1 MQTKTTME
9 KLKNN
14 KVILGLSGGVD
25 STTAALLLKEKGYEV
40 TGLFFDVTTGNE
52 QGKDA
57 AKRVAEAMN
66 IPFIYKNVH
75 DAFDSTVI
83 DNFCTEYAN
92 GRTPNPCI
100 LCNPTIKFKL
110 LLHEAMALGADHI
123 ATGHYARVIDGSL
136 HIASNERKDQSY
148 MLYRLTTDVLER
160 LILPLGEMESKESVR
175 DYARSHEMENADKKD
190 SQEICF
196 VSDEDGGYLNFLNQR
211 GIPSCEGDFID
222 TENRVIG
229 RHKGLIHYTVGQ
241 RKGLGITFGK
251 PMFVLSLN
259 PADNIIMLGD
269 NKDLMKAMVVSSNHV
284 FKGAMTNKVPTA
296 YMNKPL
302 TAKIRYAAKP
312 AEAMIV
318 SSEDGYVHT
327 TFKTPQR
334 AVTPGQS
341 IVFYDGDQLVG
352 GGFITDGI

>member
-1 MQTKTTME
+1 MQTKTTTE
-9 KLKNN
+9 RLKNN

-25 STTAALLLKEKGYEV
+25 STTAALLLKEKGYDV
-40 TGLFFDVTTGNE
+40 TGLYFDVTTGNE
-52 QGKDA
+52 EGRA
-57 AKRVAEAMN
+57 AAQRVADAMN

-83 DNFCTEYAN
+83 DNFCSEYTK

-110 LLHEAMALGADHI
+110 LLEEAVARGADHI
-123 ATGHYARVIDGSL
+123 ATGHYARAVDGFL
-136 HIASNERKDQSY
+136 HIAVNENKDQSY
-148 MLYRLTTDVLER
+148 MLYRLTSDVLER
-160 LILPLGEMESKESVR
+160 LILPLGEVESKESVR
-175 DYARSHEMENADKKD
+175 DYARTHEMENADKKD

-196 VSDEDGGYLNFLNQR
+196 VSDEDGGYLQFLSQR
-211 GIPSCEGDFID
+211 GISSIEGDFID
-222 TENRVIG
+222 RAHRVIG

-251 PMFVLSLN
+251 PMFVLSMN
-259 PADNIIMLGD
+259 PMDNTIMLGD
-269 NKDLMKAMVVSSNHV
+269 NEDLMQSTVLSTNHV
-284 FKGAMTNKVPTA
+284 FLGKSTDQVPHE

-318 SSEDGYVHT
+318 TSADGYLHT
-327 TFKTPQR
+327 SFKTPQR

-341 IVFYDGDQLVG
+341 IVFYDGDKLIG
-352 GGFITDGI
+352 GGFIAG